1 MRTRPVSQVARACS
15 CCLLLSWPF
24 LAQPQIPQALGK
36 LQMTSAQP
44 GASITINGSHRQ
56 ERTPVTL
63 AVAPGDYRVAIGN
76 CAEQTIHVSAGE
88 TRNVDCRG

>member
-1 MRTRPVSQVARACS
+1 MQTHPLSQTARAC

-24 LAQPQIPQALGK
+24 SAAQIPQALGK

-76 CAEQTIHVSAGE
+76 CAEQTVRVSAGE
-88 TRNVDCRG
+88 TRTIDCKG